1 MDKQLLTIIQELNPW
16 LSDSGQP
23 IIDQSKYQSRKEQD
37 FLLKP
42 DWDKLCLVLIGPRQ
56 SGKTTLGKIICQQL
70 IIQKRYDTLLYLN
83 CDFLEIRQALDSF
96 IIVKEIIDELK
107 LKKPIVFIDEV
118 QRLES
123 PGLLL
128 KVLIDL
134 KLPIK
139 LMASGSSQLEI
150 KSKVQEFLTGRQLEA
165 IVLPFSYQEVE
176 PFDEKVVSIYGC
188 YPDVFFGNEKEILLD
203 QLYKNYINKDIIEI
217 LKIGQPDIMQK
228 LIMLI
233 AHASG
238 QLVNYNQLSIDCKI
252 STHIVN
258 NYLDILEKTY
268 VISKITPFV
277 GNKRKEITS
286 NPKYYFIDNGFR
298 NRALQNFS
306 ALDNRIDNGLLI
318 ESAVFQD
325 ILKYKTQNFLSFD
338 IHFWRTQSG
347 AEVDFVLYK
356 NEHRFI
362 PIEVKYRQT
371 LKPTVT
377 RAFRSFIEAYRP
389 KVGIFI
395 TKNLIE
401 KINVSGCDV
410 YFIPFEM
417 LTRIYPVLDQML
429 KV

>member
-1 MDKQLLTIIQELNPW
+1 MDKELLSIIQELNPW
-16 LSDSGQP
+16 LLDSAQQ
-23 IIDQSKYQSRKEQD
+23 IIDKSQYRPRKD
-37 FLLKP
+37 LGFLLKP

-56 SGKTTLGKIICQQL
+56 SGKTTLGKMICQEL
-70 IIQKRYDTLLYLN
+70 VSQKHFDSLLYLN
-83 CDFLEIRQALDSF
+83 CDFLEIRQALDSVL
-96 IIVKEIIDELK
+96 IIKEIIDELK
-107 LKKPIVFIDEV
+107 IKNSIVFIDEV

-128 KVLIDL
+128 KTLIDL

-165 IVLPFSYQEVE
+165 LILPFSYQEIE
-176 PFDEKVVSIYGC
+176 PIDEKVVSIYGC
-188 YPDVFFGNEKEILLD
+188 YPDVFFGNEKEVLLD

-217 LKIGQPDIMQK
+217 LKVGKPDVMQK
-228 LIMLI
+228 LITLV

-252 STHIVN
+252 SSHILN

-268 VISKITPFV
+268 VIAKITPFV

-306 ALDNRIDNGLLI
+306 ALDSRADNGLLI

-356 NEHRFI
+356 NQSSFI
-362 PIEVKYRQT
+362 PIEVKYRQIN
-371 LKPTVT
+371 KPTVT
-377 RAFRSFIEAYRP
+377 RSFRSFIEAYQP

-395 TKNLIE
+395 TKNFI
-401 KINVSGCDV
+401 KRINVSGCEIH
-410 YFIPFEM
+410 FIPFEF
-417 LTRIYPVLDQML
+417 LTRIYPILDDAL
-429 KV
+429 KA

>member
-1 MDKQLLTIIQELNPW
+1 MDKELLSIIQELNPW
-16 LSDSGQP
+16 LLDSAQQ
-23 IIDQSKYQSRKEQD
+23 IIDKSQYRPRKD
-37 FLLKP
+37 LGFLLKP

-56 SGKTTLGKIICQQL
+56 SGKTTLGKMICQEL
-70 IIQKRYDTLLYLN
+70 VSQKHFDSLLYLN
-83 CDFLEIRQALDSF
+83 CDFLEIRQALDSVL
-96 IIVKEIIDELK
+96 IIKEIIDELK
-107 LKKPIVFIDEV
+107 IKNSIVFIDEV

-128 KVLIDL
+128 KTLIDL

-165 IVLPFSYQEVE
+165 LILPFSYQEIE
-176 PFDEKVVSIYGC
+176 PIDEKVVSIYGC
-188 YPDVFFGNEKEILLD
+188 YPDVFFGNEKEVLLD

-217 LKIGQPDIMQK
+217 LKVGKPDVMQK
-228 LIMLI
+228 LITLV

-252 STHIVN
+252 SSHILN

-268 VISKITPFV
+268 VIAKITPFV

-306 ALDNRIDNGLLI
+306 ALDSRADNGLLI

-356 NEHRFI
+356 NQSSFI
-362 PIEVKYRQT
+362 PIEVKYRQIN
-371 LKPTVT
+371 KPTVT
-377 RAFRSFIEAYRP
+377 RSFRSFIEAYQP

-395 TKNLIE
+395 TKNFIK
-401 KINVSGCDV
+401 KINVSGCEIH
-410 YFIPFEM
+410 FIPFEF
-417 LTRIYPVLDQML
+417 LTRIYPILDDAL
-429 KV
+429 KA

>member
-1 MDKQLLTIIQELNPW
+1 MDKQLLSIILELNPW
-16 LSDSGQP
+16 LLDSAQQ
-23 IIDQSKYQSRKEQD
+23 IIDKSQYRPRKD
-37 FLLKP
+37 LGFLLKP
-42 DWDKLCLVLIGPRQ
+42 DWDKLCLVLVGPRQ
-56 SGKTTLGKIICQQL
+56 SGKTTLGKMICQEL
-70 IIQKRYDTLLYLN
+70 VGQKRFDSLLYLN
-83 CDFLEIRQALDSF
+83 CDFLEIRQALDSVL
-96 IIVKEIIDELK
+96 IIKEIIDELK
-107 LKKPIVFIDEV
+107 VKNSIVFIDEV

-128 KVLIDL
+128 KTLIDL

-139 LMASGSSQLEI
+139 LIASGSSQLEI

-165 IVLPFSYQEVE
+165 LILPFSYQEIE
-176 PFDEKVVSIYGC
+176 PIDEKVMSIYGC

-217 LKIGQPDIMQK
+217 LKVGKPDVMQK
-228 LIMLI
+228 LITLV

-252 STHIVN
+252 SSHILN

-268 VISKITPFV
+268 VIAKITPFV
-277 GNKRKEITS
+277 GNKRREITS

-306 ALDNRIDNGLLI
+306 ALDSRADNGLLI

-338 IHFWRTQSG
+338 IHFWRTKSG

-356 NEHRFI
+356 NQLSFI

-371 LKPTVT
+371 NKPTVT
-377 RAFRSFIEAYRP
+377 RSFRSFIEAYQP

-395 TKNLIE
+395 TKNFIK
-401 KINVSGCDV
+401 KINVSGCEIH
-410 YFIPFEM
+410 FIPFEF
-417 LTRIYPVLDQML
+417 LTRIYPILDDSL
-429 KV
+429 KA